1 MFFFGGCLSKVFVF
15 FPFSGQDEYVR
26 IVTDSMVFYCFF
38 GMCFSFRKSCTVMIK
53 SLRKVKLCEMVH
65 TETSPCEFEQ
75 PIRGLMSDSI
85 EMLEIVFI
93 AMCPFVTWCN
103 FPGFLLLKAL

>member
-1 MFFFGGCLSKVFVF
+1 
-15 FPFSGQDEYVR
+15 
-26 IVTDSMVFYCFF
+26 
-38 GMCFSFRKSCTVMIK
+38 MIK

-103 FPGFLLLKAL
+103 FPGFLLLAAQSLINSSFLGVVLPSPVARLLRTHTQTCKMCLP